1 VTAYC
6 DQPHPID
13 DAAARRWCEMY
24 HRPGVNH
31 ATQPD
36 TTKETTMT
44 TTFANRLRDK
54 ATTAA
59 AGAATARQAVAA
71 RADVADPDTL
81 HDLVNAL
88 AVYIERNRMFA
99 WAALVADDNPDEI
112 DRWLLDQ
119 ALTSPDDTWSGRG
132 NDARRVAADA
142 RREAVAEI
150 ATLARSIA
158 RHPSS

>member
-1 VTAYC
+1 
-6 DQPHPID
+6 
-13 DAAARRWCEMY
+13 
-24 HRPGVNH
+24 
-31 ATQPD
+31 
-36 TTKETTMT
+36 MT
-44 TTFANRLRDK
+44 NIHTTFADRLRDK
-54 ATTAA
+54 QAQATTGTDMARAAVA
-59 AGAATARQAVAA
+59 AGAAKG
-71 RADVADPDTL
+71 DPSSL

-88 AVYIERNRMFA
+88 AVYVERARMFA

-132 NDARRVAADA
+132 NDARRVTADA